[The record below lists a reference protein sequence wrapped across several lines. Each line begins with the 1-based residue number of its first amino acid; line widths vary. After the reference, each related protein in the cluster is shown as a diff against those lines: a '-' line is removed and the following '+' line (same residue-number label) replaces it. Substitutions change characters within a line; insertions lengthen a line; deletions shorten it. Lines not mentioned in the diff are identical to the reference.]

1 VTEYTVGPIITAEK
15 SQIAQHHWMIEFL
28 HEPQNLSQFS
38 HDLDQ
43 NIQQINS
50 DYEAKRKG
58 NLNLLS
64 LQIESLPTNTFLH
77 WMKSRGKLG
86 GQNKVPR
93 LHPNDEYIHS
103 IQNFILHHR
112 S

>member
-1 VTEYTVGPIITAEK
+1 
-15 SQIAQHHWMIEFL
+15 MIEFL
-28 HEPQNLSQFS
+28 HKPENLSQFS
-38 HDLDQ
+38 SDLDQ
-43 NIQQINS
+43 NLQQINS

-58 NLNLLS
+58 NLNLLP
-64 LQIESLPTNTFLH
+64 LQIESVPADTFLL

-93 LHPNDEYIHS
+93 LHPNDEYIQS
-103 IQNFILHHR
+103 IQNFIHHNR